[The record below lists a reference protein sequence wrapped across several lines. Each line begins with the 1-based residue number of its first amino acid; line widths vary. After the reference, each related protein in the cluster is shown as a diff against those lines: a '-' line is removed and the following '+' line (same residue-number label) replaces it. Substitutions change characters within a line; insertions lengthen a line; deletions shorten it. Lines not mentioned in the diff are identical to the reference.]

1 MNSTLGP
8 LKEYRHSSR
17 YELYTTLKIYIQSN
31 ENWTSTKELLHI
43 HGNTL
48 NYRLQRLKDILST
61 DINAYYPSL
70 NLRIAFEIIDLYPE
84 LGILP

>member
-1 MNSTLGP
+1 M
-8 LKEYRHSSR
+8 
-17 YELYTTLKIYIQSN
+17 KIGLPQ
-31 ENWTSTKELLHI
+31 KELLHI